1 MKFSKGDNMNIN
13 DFFYGLINGRSRPR
27 PQMILLGLVAVLA
40 VFVFFFIFAQRQ
52 TVSGNRKPGPI
63 VMHKAPAQKDLDYQI
78 VRVDTIPLNHP
89 ALPII
94 EPAPA
99 SAPRTYAPPE
109 RSASTRSQREYV
121 EPPPSSAP
129 VRIGA
134 TGDGGSM
141 IVVSSLNQQPGA
153 SANAF
158 GGLAGLQTLR
168 LKVILPDQTPVTNGS
183 LLEAR
188 VMKDE
193 TWNNIAIPRRSVLLG
208 ICNLQNNRVQ
218 VDFREIR
225 INGVTYTC
233 SGRAYD
239 LKSLPGLPYLPL
251 SAKAKQVVVEE
262 LKSAAAGVPIVGRYL
277 NQSDVNPFNEEVTTL
292 DEGLEFYALIANIF

>member
-1 MKFSKGDNMNIN
+1 MNIN
-13 DFFYGLINGRSRPR
+13 DFIYSMINGRKRMK
-27 PQMILLGLVAVLA
+27 PQMIMIGIIGLLAI
-40 VFVFFFIFAQRQ
+40 FVFFFLFAQRQ
-52 TVSGNRKPGPI
+52 TASGSRKPGPI
-63 VMHKAPAQKDLDYQI
+63 VMHKAPPQKDLDYQI

-89 ALPII
+89 ALPVI

-99 SAPRTYAPPE
+99 NAPRTYSPSE
-109 RSASTRSQREYV
+109 RSASTRRRRQDV
-121 EPPPSSAP
+121 EPPPSSASA
-129 VRIGA
+129 RLGA

-168 LKVILPDQTPVTNGS
+168 LKVILPDRTPVTNGS

-193 TWNNIAIPRRSVLLG
+193 TWNNVAIPRRSVLLG

-218 VDFREIR
+218 IDFREIR
-225 INGVTYTC
+225 IGGATYTC

-277 NQSDVNPFNEEVTTL
+277 NQSDVNPFNDEVTTL

>member
-1 MKFSKGDNMNIN
+1 MNIN
-13 DFFYGLINGRSRPR
+13 DFVYSMINGRKRLK
-27 PQMILLGLVAVLA
+27 PQMIMIGIIALLA
-40 VFVFFFIFAQRQ
+40 VFVFFFLFAQRQ
-52 TVSGNRKPGPI
+52 TAQSSRKPGPV
-63 VMHKAPAQKDLDYQI
+63 VMHKAPPQKALDYQI
-78 VRVDTIPLNHP
+78 VRVDTIPFSHP
-89 ALPII
+89 TLPV
-94 EPAPA
+94 APA
-99 SAPRTYAPPE
+99 SSPQTYSPSE
-109 RSASTRSQREYV
+109 RRASTRSGREYV
-121 EPPPSSAP
+121 APPPSSAP

-134 TGDGGSM
+134 IGDGGSM
-141 IVVSSLNQQPGA
+141 IVVSSLSQPPGA
-153 SANAF
+153 NTTSF
-158 GGLAGLQTLR
+158 GGLTGLQTLR
-168 LKVILPDQTPVTNGS
+168 LKVILPDRTPVTNGS

-225 INGVTYTC
+225 LDGVTYTC

-239 LKSLPGLPYLPL
+239 LKSLPGIPYLPL
-251 SAKAKQVVVEE
+251 GAKAKQVVVEE

>member
-1 MKFSKGDNMNIN
+1 MNIN
-13 DFFYGLINGRSRPR
+13 DFIYGMINGRSRPK
-27 PQMILLGLVAVLA
+27 PQMILLGAVAVLA
-40 VFVFFFIFAQRQ
+40 IFVFFFIFAQRQ
-52 TVSGNRKPGPI
+52 SAQGGRKPGPI
-63 VMHKAPAQKDLDYQI
+63 VMHKAPPQKDLDYQI
-78 VRVDTIPLNHP
+78 VRVDTIPFSHP
-89 ALPII
+89 TLPII
-94 EPAPA
+94 EPATATSP
-99 SAPRTYAPPE
+99 SQRYSTPE
-109 RSASTRSQREYV
+109 RSAASRSNREYV

-129 VRIGA
+129 VRISSA
-134 TGDGGSM
+134 GDGGSM
-141 IVVSSLNQQPGA
+141 IVVSSMNQQPGA
-153 SANAF
+153 STNAF
-158 GGLAGLQTLR
+158 GGLTGLQTLR
-168 LKVILPDQTPVTNGS
+168 LKVILPDRTPVTNGS

-193 TWNNIAIPRRSVLLG
+193 TWNNITISRRSVLLG

-218 VDFREIR
+218 IDFREIR
-225 INGVTYTC
+225 IDGTTYTC

-239 LKSLPGLPYLPL
+239 LKSLPGIPYLPL